1 MHMVQLNKSDFEF
14 ERVGAWDGLEGGGE
28 NGGTYIIIISKTK
41 KINKSKA
48 KKNNKMSFGLQM
60 KELLCLGSRCGFSR
74 MTTKGFVPNKIT
86 VMTINS

>member
-1 MHMVQLNKSDFEF
+1 MGGIG
-14 ERVGAWDGLEGGGE
+14 RGEG
-28 NGGTYIIIISKTK
+28 NGGTYIFIISKTK
-41 KINKSKA
+41 KKIKTKQ
-48 KKNNKMSFGLQM
+48 KNHNKMSFGLQM